1 MKIIVTHS
9 SPDMDAIASVWLI
22 RKFLPGWEDAIV
34 RFVPAGERLTFR
46 KTQNTQISGVSDS
59 QIVRQSDSPSSSEFS
74 EVIDKIEENEVIHV
88 DTGLGPLD
96 HHQTADDKVCAAS
109 LTWDFV
115 RRRNTDNRGQRSED
129 GRQKTQKEKDREEAV
144 SRMVKVVVDTDH
156 FKEVF
161 WPNPTADHYEF
172 SVGAMLDGLKLAKP
186 NQDEY
191 YVSFVSECLDAI
203 LHEFENRI
211 WAEKEIA
218 ENGQKFE
225 TRFGKGMGFETIND
239 SVIKLSQKM
248 GYVIVVRKDSRKGY
262 VRVKARPSEVEHR
275 NVILSKAK
283 DLKNKRDSSSASGET
298 QNDNRDGIDLTLAY
312 EKLKKM
318 DPEATW
324 FLHIGKKML
333 LNGSVKNPK
342 MRPTSLGLGEIIKVL
357 EKI

>member
-1 MKIIVTHS
+1 MKIIVTHT
-9 SPDMDAIASVWLI
+9 SPDMDAITSVWLI
-22 RKFLPGWEDAIV
+22 RSFLQGWEDAIV
-34 RFVPAGERLTFR
+34 KFVPAGER
-46 KTQNTQISGVSDS
+46 I
-59 QIVRQSDSPSSSEFS
+59 SSSKLE
-74 EVIDKIEENEVIHV
+74 DAIEIIGEDEVIHV

-96 HHQTADDKVCAAS
+96 HHQTADDNVCGAS
-109 LTWDFV
+109 LAWEYIKSQKSSIRQAQDKS
-115 RRRNTDNRGQRSED
+115 QKSE
-129 GRQKTQKEKDREEAV
+129 KEIDKEAAIN
-144 SRMVKVVVDTDH
+144 RMVKVVVDTDH

-161 WPNPTADHYEF
+161 WPNPTADYYEF
-172 SVGAMLDGLKLAKP
+172 SVGAILDGLKLQKP

-225 TRFGKGMGFETIND
+225 TRSGKGIGFETIND
-239 SVIKLSQKM
+239 SVIKLAQKM
-248 GYVIVVRKDSRKGY
+248 GYVIVVRKDPRKGY
-262 VRVKARPSEVEHR
+262 VRIKALPSQVQ
-275 NVILSKAK
+275 
-283 DLKNKRDSSSASGET
+283 SSSRQS
-298 QNDNRDGIDLTLAY
+298 RDKVQSSDIDLTLAY

-318 DPEATW
+318 DPNATW

-342 MRPTSLGLGEIIKVL
+342 MRPTRLGLEEIIKVL